1 MVLRCLSITF
11 MFQEADKDDS
21 GTVDFHEFVNLMAK
35 RETEKETEEDLKQ
48 VFRVFDKVSIS
59 NTCQNKV

>member
-1 MVLRCLSITF
+1 